1 MHTRLL
7 FAAAL
12 LSGIAVFLIPGFGTS
27 AAAFAAEPCT
37 AGEPPV
43 AQEYD
48 QASDLPPVTEPTVTV
63 SPISG
68 PAGTVATLHVT
79 HFTADLPIEAVF
91 RVSGDPI
98 VGTATTDANGEAT
111 FKITIPAGPDGLYW
125 ILVRGVAKNCVHAS
139 VRFQIAPLTP
149 TAVPTSTPIA
159 TPTPTRTPTPVTPG
173 VPTPT
178 PTPITPTP
186 AAPSAG
192 NGPGAAG
199 GTGLGVDFSVIALG
213 IGLLGVG
220 FGLLGNVQRR
230 TMVTARVRSVYAET
244 SWWPG
249 VPRRRTHNS
258 DPDGGAVGTR
268 DLDERMRGQR

>member
-1 MHTRLL
+1 MHIRFL
-7 FAAAL
+7 FALAL
-12 LSGIAVFLIPGFGTS
+12 LSGFAVSLIPALGT
-27 AAAFAAEPCT
+27 ATATLAAEPCT
-37 AGEPPV
+37 TGELVV

-68 PAGTVATLHVT
+68 PTGTVATLHVT
-79 HFTADLPIEAVF
+79 RFTADLPIEAIF
-91 RVSGDPI
+91 RVLGDPV

-111 FKITIPAGPDGLYW
+111 FKITIPAGPDGIYW

-149 TAVPTSTPIA
+149 TPVPTSTPIA

-173 VPTPT
+173 VPTAT
-178 PTPITPTP
+178 PTPVTPTP

-199 GTGLGVDFSVIALG
+199 TTSFGIDFSAIALG
-213 IGLLGVG
+213 IGLLGLG
-220 FGLLGNVQRR
+220 FGMLGSVQRR
-230 TMVTARVRSVYAET
+230 SMVTARIRSAYAEA

-249 VPRRRTHNS
+249 VPRRRTHEA
-258 DPDGGAVGTR
+258 DPDGEAVGTR